1 MSTFQFHIVTIKQL
15 CSRNII
21 LSICLN
27 QQTGL
32 YRNLFPSLFSDFLIS
47 SEAYLILHSSQYLH
61 FPQNKNVWVTI
72 QLSEDKNSVATAV
85 LKTFTTTNSPCDHF
99 FEKIIKIPFA
109 KSFTIRSREHKRTCI
124 SCKHSSLHH
133 STLSESSII
142 CHHYIL
148 YPLKL
153 NQSSR
158 LTSAV

>member
-1 MSTFQFHIVTIKQL
+1 M
-15 CSRNII
+15 
-21 LSICLN
+21 
-27 QQTGL
+27 
-32 YRNLFPSLFSDFLIS
+32 
-47 SEAYLILHSSQYLH
+47 
-61 FPQNKNVWVTI
+61 TI

-158 LTSAV
+158 LTSAVWQLEFNKKYTINNKTTTNPCDMKNLERLCLVL